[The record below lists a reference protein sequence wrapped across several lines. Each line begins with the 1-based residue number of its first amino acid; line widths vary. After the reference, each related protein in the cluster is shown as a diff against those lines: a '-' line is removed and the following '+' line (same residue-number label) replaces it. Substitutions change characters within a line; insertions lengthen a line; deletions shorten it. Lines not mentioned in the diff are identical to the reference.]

1 MGHKGTCFDLG
12 GGHTDKHIIKI
23 HQVLYKQVHTLLQ
36 VCYINKKFLMKKR
49 IPKKKKKDKVK
60 TIKSRSRVII
70 WVIMVHT
77 LVS

>member
-1 MGHKGTCFDLG
+1 MTAGM
-12 GGHTDKHIIKI
+12 
-23 HQVLYKQVHTLLQ
+23 LYL
-36 VCYINKKFLMKKR
+36 NKKFLMKKR
-49 IPKKKKKDKVK
+49 IQKKKKVK